1 MITTREREEYLAKKR
16 EVRAKSENFTNIQYY
31 MAMVQISKEYKDS
44 LRMALLESNAINSDT
59 KVFQLKV
66 DYLKAK
72 QEYNKYKILELE
84 QENVELEEIYKK
96 EWADLSSK
104 N

>member
-1 MITTREREEYLAKKR
+1 MITTREEYLAKKR
-16 EVRAKSENFTNIQYY
+16 EVQAKSENFTNIQYY

-96 EWADLSSK
+96 EWEDLSSK

>member
-1 MITTREREEYLAKKR
+1 MITTREEYLAKKR
-16 EVRAKSENFTNIQYY
+16 EVRAKSENFTDIQYY

-44 LRMALLESNAINSDT
+44 LRMALLASSTTQNDT
-59 KVFQLKV
+59 ELFQLKV

-96 EWADLSSK
+96 EWEDLSS
-104 N
+104 NN

>member
-1 MITTREREEYLAKKR
+1 MITTREEYLAKKR
-16 EVRAKSENFTNIQYY
+16 EVQAKSENFTDIQYY

>member
-1 MITTREREEYLAKKR
+1 MITTREEYLAKKR
-16 EVRAKSENFTNIQYY
+16 EVQAKSENFTDIQYY

-44 LRMALLESNAINSDT
+44 LRMALLESNSINSDT
-59 KVFQLKV
+59 EVFQLKV

-72 QEYNKYKILELE
+72 QEYNKYKIFELE
-84 QENVELEEIYKK
+84 QENVELEKIYKK
-96 EWADLSSK
+96 EWESLSSK

>member
-1 MITTREREEYLAKKR
+1 MITTREEYLAKKR
-16 EVRAKSENFTNIQYY
+16 EVQAKSENFTNIQYY

>member
-1 MITTREREEYLAKKR
+1 MITREEYLARKR
-16 EVRAKSENFTNIQYY
+16 EIQVKSENFTNIQYY
-31 MAMVQISKEYKDS
+31 MAMVQVSKEYKDS

>member
-16 EVRAKSENFTNIQYY
+16 EIQTSDNFTNLQYY
-31 MAMVQISKEYKDS
+31 MAMVQVSKEYKDM
-44 LRMALLESNAINSDT
+44 LRMKLLESNAINSDT

>member
-1 MITTREREEYLAKKR
+1 MITREEYLARKR
-16 EVRAKSENFTNIQYY
+16 EVQVKSENFTNIQYY

>member
-1 MITTREREEYLAKKR
+1 MITIREEYLARKR
-16 EVRAKSENFTNIQYY
+16 EVQKSENFTDIEYY
-31 MAMVQISKEYKDS
+31 MAITQVAKEYKNS
-44 LRMALLESNAINSDT
+44 LRMALLESNSINSDT
-59 KVFQLKV
+59 EVFQLKV

-84 QENVELEEIYKK
+84 QENVELEEIYRK
-96 EWADLSSK
+96 EWESLSLK

>member
-1 MITTREREEYLAKKR
+1 MITREEYLARKR
-16 EVRAKSENFTNIQYY
+16 EIQVKSENFTNIQYY

>member
-1 MITTREREEYLAKKR
+1 MITTREEYLAKKR

-44 LRMALLESNAINSDT
+44 LRMALLESNAINSVT